1 MNNIEFAHNI
11 YKTDTVIKKHNLKK
25 KPKST
30 VLEIYF

>member
-25 KPKST
+25 KQNLQS
-30 VLEIYF
+30 